1 MKARA
6 QGFPGR
12 GRSGWLA
19 GVLVALLL
27 AGCSTNGSRAP
38 VVDRGDGRSS
48 VPQVTSGQ
56 YRVKRGDTLFSIASR
71 NGWEWRAL
79 AAQNG
84 LSAPYVI
91 HVGQVIRFGS
101 GSSATASSSSRITR
115 RPAAVV
121 ASGPAPG
128 NPVATPVPIPPPVTS
143 NPTVATPVVT
153 PNLPAAPPP
162 TPVTPAQTPTRDVP
176 QSAAGWAWPTKGTLI
191 SRFSASSSLNKGID
205 IAGQEGQPV
214 MAAADGTVV
223 YAGNGLRGYGELVIV
238 KHSETYVSAYGHN
251 RRLLV
256 REGERVKI
264 GQTIAEM
271 GSTGT
276 DRVKLHFEI
285 RRQGKP
291 VDPLQFLPNR

>member
-1 MKARA
+1 M
-6 QGFPGR
+6 
-12 GRSGWLA
+12 
-19 GVLVALLL
+19 LLT
-27 AGCSTNGSRAP
+27 GCSSNGSRAP
-38 VVDRGDGRSS
+38 VVDRGDGRGS

-91 HVGQVIRFGS
+91 HVGQVIRFGNGSSAS
-101 GSSATASSSSRITR
+101 GSSRIIH
-115 RPAAVV
+115 RPATV
-121 ASGPAPG
+121 ASAPAPG
-128 NPVATPVPIPPPVTS
+128 SPVATPVPIPPPVTS
-143 NPTVATPVVT
+143 SPTAATPVVT
-153 PNLPAAPPP
+153 PNLPTAPPP

-176 QSAAGWAWPTKGTLI
+176 QSASGWAWPTKGTLI

>member
-1 MKARA
+1 M
-6 QGFPGR
+6 
-12 GRSGWLA
+12 A
-19 GVLVALLL
+19 GLLVALLL
-27 AGCSTNGSRAP
+27 TGCSTSGSRAP
-38 VVDRGDGRSS
+38 VVERSDSRGG

-101 GSSATASSSSRITR
+101 GSTATASGSSRIIR
-115 RPAAVV
+115 RPTTV
-121 ASGPAPG
+121 ATGPAAG
-128 NPVATPVPIPPPVTS
+128 HPVATPVPTSPPVTS
-143 NPTVATPVVT
+143 NSSAATPVVT
-153 PNLPAAPPP
+153 ANLPEAPPP

-191 SRFSASSSLNKGID
+191 SRFSASSTLNKGID

-223 YAGNGLRGYGELVIV
+223 YAGNGLRGYGELVII

>member
-1 MKARA
+1 M
-6 QGFPGR
+6 
-12 GRSGWLA
+12 
-19 GVLVALLL
+19 ALLL
-27 AGCSTNGSRAP
+27 TGCSTSGSRAP
-38 VVDRGDGRSS
+38 VVERSDSRGG

-101 GSSATASSSSRITR
+101 GSTATASSSSRIIR
-115 RPAAVV
+115 RPTTVATGP
-121 ASGPAPG
+121 ASGH
-128 NPVATPVPIPPPVTS
+128 PVATPVPTAPPVTS
-143 NPTVATPVVT
+143 NSSAATPVVT
-153 PNLPAAPPP
+153 ANLPEAPPP

-191 SRFSASSSLNKGID
+191 SRFSASSTLNKGID

-223 YAGNGLRGYGELVIV
+223 YAGNGLRGYGELVII